1 MLAVQSRN
9 QSENSFRRLSVQV
22 SGRLI
27 GEQQLGP
34 GNKRTGERN
43 PLLLAA
49 RELSRAMMRAL
60 LQSNLT
66 QPA

>member
-1 MLAVQSRN
+1 MLAVQPRN
-9 QSENSFRRLSVQV
+9 QAENSFRRLSVQV
-22 SGRLI
+22 TRWFI
-27 GEQQLGP
+27 GQQQLGP
-34 GNKRTGERN
+34 GDERTGQRN